1 MKLPQRKSPRLR
13 DYDYSSA
20 RTYFVTICTNG
31 KTKLFGTVETLNTY
45 GCIAETEL
53 LALEQNFQGV
63 RVDRY
68 VVMPNHIHALIRI
81 EGDNQN
87 QSLSS
92 VVGSYKSAVSR
103 KIHTISPNVSVW
115 QKSYYD
121 HVIRTEE
128 SYLNIWKYIDENPI
142 RWENDEYYL

>member
-1 MKLPQRKSPRLR
+1 M
-13 DYDYSSA
+13 
-20 RTYFVTICTNG
+20 
-31 KTKLFGTVETLNTY
+31 
-45 GCIAETEL
+45 
-53 LALEQNFQGV
+53 
-63 RVDRY
+63 DRY
-68 VVMPNHIHALIRI
+68 VVMSNHIHALIRI
-81 EGDNQN
+81 EADNQN